1 MSSFTFVL
9 IGHSPA
15 LAILNA
21 GEIMPKKR
29 RTTKIARPEVVR
41 QFAERLRQVRRTVGF
56 TQRELAEK
64 AHLSEGYVARLEAGD
79 TSPGLDLM
87 SRLAAALNVSLTDLL
102 PAATPSTSLDAL
114 QLQARHLCD
123 EVAASADRTT
133 LTLLTSFLARLAGR

>member
-1 MSSFTFVL
+1 M
-9 IGHSPA
+9 G
-15 LAILNA
+15 
-21 GEIMPKKR
+21 KQ
-29 RTTKIARPEVVR
+29 RTTRIARPEVVR
-41 QFAERLRQVRRTVGF
+41 QFAERLRDVRRTGGF

-102 PAATPSTSLDAL
+102 PATTPPAPLEAF
-114 QLQARHLCD
+114 QQQARHLCE
-123 EVAASADRTT
+123 EVVATADRTT